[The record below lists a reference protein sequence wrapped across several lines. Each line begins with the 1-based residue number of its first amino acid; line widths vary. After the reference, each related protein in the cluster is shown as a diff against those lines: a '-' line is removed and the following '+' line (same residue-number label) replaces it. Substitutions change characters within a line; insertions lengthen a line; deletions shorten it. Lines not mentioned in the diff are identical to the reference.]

1 MQIRLDTVLTF
12 DDETSSEEIQNAMIE
27 IVNAM
32 WDNAVDVDIISQDE
46 I

>member
-1 MQIRLDTVLTF
+1 MQIRLDTLLTF
-12 DDETSSEEIQNAMIE
+12 DNETTQEEIQNAMIE

-32 WDNAVDVDIISQDE
+32 WDNAVDVDIIHQDE

>member
-1 MQIRLDTVLTF
+1 MQVRLDTVLTF
-12 DDETSSEEIQNAMIE
+12 DDKISSEEIQSAMIE

>member
-12 DDETSSEEIQNAMIE
+12 DNETSSEEIQNAMIE

>member
-1 MQIRLDTVLTF
+1 MQIRLDTILTF
-12 DDETSSEEIQNAMIE
+12 DDETSSEEIQNAMTE

-32 WDNAVDVDIISQDE
+32 WDNAVDVNIISQDE

>member
-32 WDNAVDVDIISQDE
+32 WDHAADVDVVRQDE
-46 I
+46 V